1 MENMEYI
8 LSLAGAAL
16 SILAALLTIAVKFVK
31 ALKELK
37 AREGK
42 EEIGKKL
49 PELIAEAEKFEEY
62 SGAEK
67 KEYVLDKVA
76 EFAKET
82 GIVKTLSY
90 DSAWISSCDA
100 IGRNIFR
107 NYRVC
112 CDDRS
117 VADVNARHYGD
128 ILPDPDIIAYNG
140 IAFERQILQ
149 GWSKQLPSSA
159 HQVKRVSRCA
169 THPMICTIHH
179 KFNAL
184 CDGARL

>member
-82 GIVKTLSY
+82 GIEADLQF
-90 DSAWISSCDA
+90 ISEK
-100 IGRNIFR
+100 IEEFVR
-107 NYRVC
+107 
-112 CDDRS
+112 
-117 VADVNARHYGD
+117 
-128 ILPDPDIIAYNG
+128 L
-140 IAFERQILQ
+140 
-149 GWSKQLPSSA
+149 SKQVN
-159 HQVKRVSRCA
+159 VKR
-169 THPMICTIHH
+169 
-179 KFNAL
+179 NE
-184 CDGARL
+184 